1 MAKEFILRGKK
12 FEEIITM
19 SLKEFAGLLPSRE
32 RRSLLRGFTEQE
44 KILLEKVRNN
54 KAKLKTHCRDLV
66 IIPDMVGKVIKVYNG
81 KEFTELRIEKEMMG
95 HRLGEFAMTRSKV
108 AHSAPGIGATRSSS
122 ALSVR

>member
-12 FEEIITM
+12 FEEISTM

-54 KAKLKTHCRDLV
+54 KAKLKTHCRDLI
-66 IIPDMVGKVIKVYNG
+66 IIPEMVGKVIKIYNG
-81 KEFTELRIEKEMMG
+81 KEYAELRIEKEMMG
-95 HRLGEFAMTRSKV
+95 HRLGEFAVTRSKV